1 MKYFPKK
8 LIVWKL
14 EIHAGITTKKCN
26 HELVKYSFR
35 TITEQFLSWLTFDF
49 KTSLLYHSQR
59 SLLRKGWLFNNL

>member
-1 MKYFPKK
+1 MSVLKEDPENHRHIFHGLCMKYFPKK

-35 TITEQFLSWLTFDF
+35 T
-49 KTSLLYHSQR
+49 KP
-59 SLLRKGWLFNNL
+59 NNS